1 MTKFNQKISLSLA
14 VITIFIFASPVKA
27 RLVTC
32 HLSLVPCPLSLDQG
46 QTTNDQGQ
54 RTNDRSAERSRSQAQ
69 RTNGAELLARG
80 REEFQK
86 GNAPAA
92 LELWLQAEAA
102 YKQEGWQLGVW
113 GAQLNQAEA
122 LQTQGFYRRSI
133 SLLNQLVEEQNI
145 TNLDNSREAADLE
158 ITAFLALGKAL
169 QQVGDLKQAQ
179 AVLQR
184 SLELAE
190 NLGVAA
196 PSPQTP
202 LPGRERGVNP
212 KLSEINLVLGNLA
225 RVQGDGATA
234 QKYYQQAAATAEA
247 NSVLKVQAGLNELSL
262 LVATQ
267 QLDTA
272 AAMLAPIEEQIN
284 QLPIRRGR
292 VYGRINFADSLALLG
307 LSETEFVQNAAQQ
320 LAAAV
325 TEAQS
330 IGDVQG
336 EAHALVNLGKLYEQK
351 GQFVPGQKLTE
362 QALAKAQ
369 GIGAAD
375 IVYRASWQLGRLLQ
389 AQGNLSAAISAY
401 TEATTTIQS
410 LRSDLVAISSDVQFS
425 FRDTV
430 EPVYRQFVSLLLQP
444 PGDGKGVSQEN
455 LQAARRAIESLQLAE
470 LDNFFRDACLNTQAV
485 QVDQIDPHAAVIYP
499 IILPDRLEVILS
511 LPGQP
516 LQHYATTIPANQV
529 EQTLLQLQQSLTPL
543 ASNQQRLRIS
553 QQVYDWLIRPALPQ
567 LEASKIETLVFV
579 PDGFFRN
586 VPLSVIHDGTQYLIE
601 KYSIALTPGL
611 QLLDPKPI
619 ATKTL
624 RALTG
629 GLSQARD
636 GFVALPAVE
645 FEIAEI
651 QSEIPT
657 STILNQ
663 DFTKAGLKSSLEK
676 TPFPVVH
683 LATHGQF
690 SSKAE
695 DTFILTWDGRINVT
709 ELDELLRGSEGD
721 RAPIELLVFSACQ
734 TAAGDNRAALGL
746 AGVAVRS
753 GARSTLATLWSVQDQ
768 ATAMLMVEFYRQLAL
783 GVTKA
788 EALRQ
793 AQLSLLQGQRRFNHP
808 FFWAP
813 FVLVGNWL

>member
-1 MTKFNQKISLSLA
+1 MTKFPQKICLILA
-14 VITIFIFASPVKA
+14 VTTFFI
-27 RLVTC
+27 C
-32 HLSLVPCPLSLDQG
+32 G
-46 QTTNDQGQ
+46 QTISRGDSRIAPTNGQ
-54 RTNDRSAERSRSQAQ
+54 RTNDQGKII
-69 RTNGAELLARG
+69 NGAELITRG
-80 REEFQK
+80 REAFQK
-86 GNAPAA
+86 GNANIA
-92 LELWLQAEAA
+92 LELWIQAEAA
-102 YKQEGWQLGVW
+102 YKQEGFQLGVW
-113 GAQLNQAEA
+113 GAKLNQAEA
-122 LQTQGFYRRSI
+122 LQTLGLYRRAI
-133 SLLNQLVEEQNI
+133 SVLNQLVEPRHI
-145 TNLDNSREAADLE
+145 TNIDSSREAANLE
-158 ITAFLALGKAL
+158 ISAFLALGKAL
-169 QQVGDLKQAQ
+169 QQVGDLNRAQ
-179 AVLQR
+179 EVLQQ
-184 SLELAE
+184 SLELAN

-196 PSPQTP
+196 NPSTPTP
-202 LPGRERGVNP
+202 LPGGERRVNTNI
-212 KLSEINLVLGNLA
+212 SEINLVLGNLA
-225 RVQGDGATA
+225 RVQGDGAAA
-234 QKYYQQAAATAEA
+234 QKYYQQAAVTAEDNA
-247 NSVLKVQAGLNELSL
+247 LLKVQAGLNELNL
-262 LVATQ
+262 LVANQ
-267 QLDTA
+267 QLDA
-272 AAMLAPIEEQIN
+272 ALAMLAPIEAQLN
-284 QLPIRRGR
+284 QLPMSRGR
-292 VYGRINFADSLALLG
+292 VYGRINFAESLALLE
-307 LSETEFVQNAAQQ
+307 LSETEFRQKAALQ

-336 EAHALVNLGKLYEQK
+336 EARALVNLGKLYEQK
-351 GQFVPGQKLTE
+351 GQFLPGQQLTE
-362 QALAKAQ
+362 QGLKQAQ
-369 GIGAAD
+369 SIGAAD
-375 IVYRASWQLGRLLQ
+375 IVYQASWQLGRLLK
-389 AQGNLSAAISAY
+389 AQGNLSGAISAY

-444 PGDGKGVSQEN
+444 PGDGNGVSQEN

-470 LDNFFRDACLNTQAV
+470 LDNFFRDACLNAKAV

-499 IILPDRLEVILS
+499 IILPDRLEVIIS

-516 LQHYATTIPANQV
+516 LQNYATTIPSHQV

-543 ASNQQRLRIS
+543 ASNQKRLQLS
-553 QQVYDWLIRPALPQ
+553 QQIYDWLIRPALPQ
-567 LEASKIETLVFV
+567 LEASKIQTLVFV

-586 VPLSVIHDGTQYLIE
+586 VPLSVIHDGSQYLLE

-611 QLLDPKPI
+611 QLLDPQPI

-645 FEIAEI
+645 VEITEI

-663 DFTKAGLKSSLEK
+663 DFTKAGLKAALEK

-709 ELDELLRGSEGD
+709 ELDELLRGSERD

-734 TAAGDNRAALGL
+734 TAAGDDRAALGL

>member
-1 MTKFNQKISLSLA
+1 MTKFNHKICLIFAGITIFSLASTAQAQSEARFPGPLSLA
-14 VITIFIFASPVKA
+14 
-27 RLVTC
+27 
-32 HLSLVPCPLSLDQG
+32 QG
-46 QTTNDQGQ
+46 QMTNDQGQ
-54 RTNDRSAERSRSQAQ
+54 II
-69 RTNGAELLARG
+69 NGAELLAKG
-80 REEFQK
+80 REQFQK
-86 GNAPAA
+86 GNANAA

-102 YKQEGWQLGVW
+102 YKKEGFQLGVW
-113 GAQLNQAEA
+113 GAQINQAEA
-122 LQTQGFYRRSI
+122 LQTLGLYRRALSI
-133 SLLNQLVEEQNI
+133 LNQLVEPRHI
-145 TNLDNSREAADLE
+145 TNIDKSIEAANLE
-158 ITAFLALGKAL
+158 ISAFLALGKAL
-169 QQVGDLKQAQ
+169 QQVGELKQAQ
-179 AVLQR
+179 EVLQR
-184 SLELAE
+184 SLELAT
-190 NLGVAA
+190 NSGISPN
-196 PSPQTP
+196 PSPPHP
-202 LPGRERGVNP
+202 LPGRERGVNTNI
-212 KLSEINLVLGNLA
+212 SEINLVLGNLA
-225 RVQGDGATA
+225 RVQGDGETA
-234 QKYYQQAAATAEA
+234 QKYYQEAAARAEA

-267 QLDTA
+267 QLDAA
-272 AAMLAPIEEQIN
+272 AAMLGPIEEQLN
-284 QLPIRRGR
+284 QLPVSRGR
-292 VYGRINFADSLALLG
+292 IYARINFADSLAFLG
-307 LSETEFVQNAAQQ
+307 VSETQFGQKAAQQ

-330 IGDVQG
+330 ISDVQG
-336 EAHALVNLGKLYEQK
+336 EAHALVNLGKLYEQA
-351 GQFVPGQKLTE
+351 GQFAPGQKLTE

-369 GIGAAD
+369 RIGAAD
-375 IVYRASWQLGRLLQ
+375 IVYRASWQLGRLMQ

-444 PGDGKGVSQEN
+444 PGDGKEVSQEN

-470 LDNFFRDACLNTQAV
+470 LDNFFRDACLNAQAV

-499 IILPDRLEVILS
+499 IILPDRLEVIIS

-543 ASNQQRLRIS
+543 ASNQKRLRLS

-567 LEASKIETLVFV
+567 LEASQIQTLVFV

-586 VPLSVIHDGTQYLIE
+586 VPLSVIHDGSQYLLE
-601 KYSIALTPGL
+601 KYSLALTPGL
-611 QLLDPKPI
+611 QLLDPQPI

-645 FEIAEI
+645 FELTEI

-663 DFTKAGLKSSLEK
+663 DFTKAGLKSALEK

-695 DTFILTWDGRINVT
+695 DTFILTWDGRINVN
-709 ELDELLRGSEGD
+709 ELDDLLRGSEPNG
-721 RAPIELLVFSACQ
+721 RSAPPIELLVFSACQ